1 MTDAAVSSTDTPDR
15 RQRVLFTG
23 GLGRSGSTLVEKLIN
38 ELPSTF
44 SVGETV
50 HLWERGIR
58 DRERCG
64 CGEAFTDCEHWRAV
78 GDEAFGGWDK
88 VDVDRMIDLRWA
100 EDRSRRLPQIFQAVR
115 SGKLSDNQSEYLDGM
130 RSVLVAS
137 ATVAAAKRSTHD
149 TPVEASDVVILDSS
163 KHLST
168 AALLA
173 CDPALDV
180 RVLHLLRDPRGV
192 AYSWMKTVERPE
204 TDGEIMPQY
213 SAKRTAGR
221 WVTDNLGFDTL
232 AALGVPTLQVRY
244 EDVLAAPQDRI
255 LDIARFAG
263 AAGDDITSLDFI
275 DGNTARLSTSM
286 HSIAG
291 NPLRFGGDDVVLRLD
306 DAWQTKLPPGDR
318 RTVELITRPVLG
330 RFGYKK

>member
-1 MTDAAVSSTDTPDR
+1 MCTSSADR
-15 RQRVLFTG
+15 EIGAGSG
-23 GLGRSGSTLVEKLIN
+23 GLS
-38 ELPSTF
+38 
-44 SVGETV
+44 
-50 HLWERGIR
+50 
-58 DRERCG
+58 
-64 CGEAFTDCEHWRAV
+64 
-78 GDEAFGGWDK
+78 
-88 VDVDRMIDLRWA
+88 
-100 EDRSRRLPQIFQAVR
+100 
-115 SGKLSDNQSEYLDGM
+115 
-130 RSVLVAS
+130 
-137 ATVAAAKRSTHD
+137 VAAG
-149 TPVEASDVVILDSS
+149 ASQMGADVILLDSS

-173 CDPALDV
+173 CDPLLDV

-213 SAKRTAGR
+213 SARRTAGR

-232 AALGVPTLQVRY
+232 AALGVPTLQIRY
-244 EDVLAAPQDRI
+244 EDVLAAPTDRL

-263 AAGDDITSLDFI
+263 AVGDDVDGLDFV
-275 DGNTARLSTSM
+275 DGNTARLSTAM

-306 DAWQTKLPPGDR
+306 DAWKTKLPAGDR

-330 RFGYKK
+330 RFGYSR

>member
-1 MTDAAVSSTDTPDR
+1 MNDDATVPAP

-23 GLGRSGSTLVEKLIN
+23 GLGRSGSTLVEKLLN
-38 ELPSTF
+38 ELPNTF

-50 HLWERGIR
+50 HLWERGVR

-64 CGEAFTDCEHWRAV
+64 CGEAFDACPHWQAV
-78 GDEAFGGWDK
+78 GVEAFGSWDAI
-88 VDVDRMIDLRWA
+88 DVDRLIDLRWK
-100 EDRSRRLPQIFQAVR
+100 EDRSRRLPQILRAVR
-115 SGKLSDNQSEYLDGM
+115 SGDISDAQAEYLDAM
-130 RSVLVAS
+130 VAVLLGS
-137 ATVAAAKRSTHD
+137 AEVAARAAGVPRD
-149 TPVEASDVVILDSS
+149 EIVVLDSS

-173 CDPALDV
+173 CDPRLDV

-232 AALGVPTLQVRY
+232 GSLGVPTLRIRY
-244 EDVLAAPQDRI
+244 EDVLDDPEQRI
-255 LDIARFAG
+255 LEIARFAG
-263 AAGDDITSLDFI
+263 AVPDDRSDLGFI
-275 DGNTARLSTSM
+275 DGRNARLSTPM

-291 NPLRFGGDDVVLRLD
+291 NPLRFGGDDLVLALD
-306 DAWQTKLPPGDR
+306 DAWRTKLPPSDR
-318 RTVELITRPVLG
+318 RTVELITFPVMG
-330 RFGYKK
+330 RFGYER

>member
-1 MTDAAVSSTDTPDR
+1 MM

-23 GLGRSGSTLVEKLIN
+23 GLGRSGSTLVEKLVN
-38 ELPSTF
+38 ELPNTF

-50 HLWERGIR
+50 HLWERGVR
-58 DRERCG
+58 DQERCG
-64 CGEAFTDCEHWRAV
+64 CGEAFAACPHWRAV
-78 GDEAFGGWDK
+78 GNRAFGAWSE

-100 EDRSRRLPQIFQAVR
+100 EDRSRRLPQILRAVR
-115 SGKLSDNQSEYLDGM
+115 TGEVSAEQGEYLDGM
-130 RSVLVAS
+130 RAVLLAS
-137 ATVAAAKRSTHD
+137 AEVAAEHRG
-149 TPVEASDVVILDSS
+149 VEPSEVVLLDSS

-180 RVLHLLRDPRGV
+180 RVLHLVRDPRGV

-221 WVTDNLGFDTL
+221 WVTDNLGFDAL
-232 AALGVPTLQVRY
+232 SGLGVPTLRLRY
-244 EDVLAAPQDRI
+244 EDVLDAPAERI
-255 LDIARFAG
+255 LEIARFAG
-263 AAGDDITSLDFI
+263 AEADSVADLDFI
-275 DGNTARLSTSM
+275 DGDRAHLSTPM

-291 NPLRFGGDDVVLRLD
+291 NPLRFGGADIELRLD
-306 DAWQTKLPPGDR
+306 DAWQTQLPSTDR
-318 RTVELITRPVLG
+318 RTVELITFPVM
-330 RFGYKK
+330 RHFGYATPWPTTRA

>member
-1 MTDAAVSSTDTPDR
+1 MTEPQNSDT

-58 DRERCG
+58 DQERCG
-64 CGEAFTDCEHWRAV
+64 CGEAFSDCAHWGAV
-78 GDEAFGGWDK
+78 GQAAFGGWDK

-115 SGKLSDNQSEYLDGM
+115 SGKLSAAQREYLDGM
-130 RSVLVAS
+130 RSVLIAS
-137 ATVAAAKRSTHD
+137 ATVAAAERSTPEA
-149 TPVEASDVVILDSS
+149 PVAASDVVILDSS

-232 AALGVPTLQVRY
+232 ASLGVPTLQLRY
-244 EDVLAAPQDRI
+244 EDVLAAPQDRL
-255 LDIARFAG
+255 LDIARFAD
-263 AAGDDITSLDFI
+263 AIDPATTALDFI
-275 DGNTARLSTSM
+275 EGNTAHLSTSM

-306 DAWQTKLPPGDR
+306 DAWQTKLPAGDR

-330 RFGYKK
+330 RFGYER

>member
-1 MTDAAVSSTDTPDR
+1 MTDASGSAK
-15 RQRVLFTG
+15 QRVLFTG

-50 HLWERGIR
+50 HLWERGVR

-64 CGEAFTDCEHWRAV
+64 CGEAFTDCPHWRAV
-78 GDEAFGGWDK
+78 GEQAFGGWEN
-88 VDVDRMIDLRWA
+88 VDVDRMIDLRWG

-115 SGKLSDNQSEYLDGM
+115 SGKLSPAQGEYLDGM
-130 RSVLVAS
+130 RSVLMAS
-137 ATVAAAKRSTHD
+137 ATVVAAQRSTPEA
-149 TPVEASDVVILDSS
+149 PVAASDVVILDSS

-232 AALGVPTLQVRY
+232 AALGVATLQLRY
-244 EDVLAAPQDRI
+244 EDVLAAPQDRL

-263 AAGDDITSLDFI
+263 AIDPATTSLDFI
-275 DGNTARLSTSM
+275 DGNTAHLSTSM

-306 DAWQTKLPPGDR
+306 DAWQTKMPENER
-318 RTVELITRPVLG
+318 RMVELITRPVMG
-330 RFGYKK
+330 RFGYER

>member
-1 MTDAAVSSTDTPDR
+1 M
-15 RQRVLFTG
+15 LFTG

-38 ELPSTF
+38 ELPATF

-50 HLWERGIR
+50 HLWERGVR

-64 CGEAFTDCEHWRAV
+64 CGEAFNDCAHWQAV
-78 GDEAFGGWDK
+78 GKEAFGGWDQ

-100 EDRSRRLPQIFQAVR
+100 EDRSRRLPQILRAVR
-115 SGKLSDNQSEYLDGM
+115 SGSLSEAQLEYLDGM
-130 RSVLVAS
+130 RSVLTA
-137 ATVAAAKRSTHD
+137 AARVAAAERSTPEQ
-149 TPVEASDVVILDSS
+149 PVSASDVVILDSS

-221 WVTDNLGFDTL
+221 WVTDNVGFDAL
-232 AALGVPTLQVRY
+232 AALGVPTLQLRY
-244 EDVLAAPQDRI
+244 EDVLAAPQDRL
-255 LDIARFAG
+255 LDIARFAD
-263 AAGDDITSLDFI
+263 AIDPATTSLDFI
-275 DGNTARLSTSM
+275 DGNTAHLSTSM

-306 DAWQTKLPPGDR
+306 DAWQTKLPAADR

-330 RFGYKK
+330 RFGYTR

>member
-1 MTDAAVSSTDTPDR
+1 MSEVHDK

-38 ELPSTF
+38 ELPCTV

-50 HLWERGIR
+50 HLWERGVR

-64 CGEAFTDCEHWRAV
+64 CGEPFDACPQWTAV
-78 GDEAFGGWDK
+78 GEKAFGGWDH
-88 VDVDRMIDLRWA
+88 VDVDRMIELRWR
-100 EDRSRRLPQIFQAVR
+100 EDRSRRLPQILQAVR
-115 SGKLSDNQSEYLDGM
+115 SGNLSEAQLEYLAGM
-130 RSVLVAS
+130 RAVLLA
-137 ATVAAAKRSTHD
+137 AAEVAAGRLGI
-149 TPVEASDVVILDSS
+149 DVDQVVLLDSS

-192 AYSWMKTVERPE
+192 AYSWMKTVQRPE

-221 WVTDNLGFDTL
+221 WVTDNLGFDAL
-232 AALGVPTLQVRY
+232 AALGVPTLQLRY
-244 EDVLAAPQDRI
+244 EDVLASPEDRI
-255 LDIARFAG
+255 LEIARFAG
-263 AAGDDITSLDFI
+263 AIDDETATLDFI
-275 DGNTARLSTSM
+275 DGASATLSTPM

-291 NPLRFGGDDVVLRLD
+291 NPLRFGGDELTLRLD
-306 DAWQTKLPPGDR
+306 DAWRTKLPASER

-330 RFGYKK
+330 RFGYER

>member
-1 MTDAAVSSTDTPDR
+1 MTEVGTNERP

-50 HLWERGIR
+50 HLWERGLR

-64 CGEAFTDCEHWRAV
+64 CGEAFTDCVHWQAV
-78 GDEAFGGWDK
+78 GKEAFGGWGS
-88 VDVDRMIDLRWA
+88 VDVDRMIDLRWS
-100 EDRSRRLPQIFQAVR
+100 EDRSRRVPQIFQSIR
-115 SGKLSDNQSEYLDGM
+115 SGKLSASQTEYLDGM
-130 RSVLVAS
+130 RAVLLAS
-137 ATVAAAKRSTHD
+137 ATVAARSRSN
-149 TPVEASDVVILDSS
+149 ADVTINPSEVIILDSS

-221 WVTDNLGFDTL
+221 WVTDNLGFSTL
-232 AALGVPTLQVRY
+232 ASLGVPTLQVRY
-244 EDVLAAPQDRI
+244 EDILASPAER
-255 LDIARFAG
+255 LLEIARFAG
-263 AAGDDITSLDFI
+263 ALDDGATSLNFI
-275 DGNTARLSTSM
+275 TGDTVHLSTSM

-306 DAWQTKLPPGDR
+306 DAWKTKLPAGDR

-330 RFGYKK
+330 RFGYQR

>member
-1 MTDAAVSSTDTPDR
+1 MADR
-15 RQRVLFTG
+15 GRQRVLFTG

-50 HLWERGIR
+50 HLWERGVR
-58 DRERCG
+58 DHERCG
-64 CGEAFTDCEHWRAV
+64 CGDAFADCRHWDAV
-78 GDEAFGGWDK
+78 GREAFGGWDR
-88 VDVDRMIDLRWA
+88 VDVDRMIDLRWS

-115 SGKLSDNQSEYLDGM
+115 TGKLSDAQREYLDGM

-137 ATVAAAKRSTHD
+137 ATVAAAERSTASA
-149 TPVEASDVVILDSS
+149 PVSADDVIVLDSS

-221 WVTDNLGFDTL
+221 WVTDNLGFSSL
-232 AALGVPTLQVRY
+232 ARLGVPTLQVRY
-244 EDVLAAPQDRI
+244 EDILAAPQER
-255 LDIARFAG
+255 LVEIARFAG
-263 AAGDDITSLDFI
+263 AIDDTTTALDFI
-275 DGNTARLSTSM
+275 EGNTAHLSTSM

-291 NPLRFGGDDVVLRLD
+291 NPLRFGGDDVTLRLD
-306 DAWQTKLPPGDR
+306 DAWKTELPAKDR
-318 RTVELITRPVLG
+318 RTVELITRPVLQ
-330 RFGYKK
+330 RFGYQP

>member
-1 MTDAAVSSTDTPDR
+1 MTDATTSSTNTRDQ

-58 DRERCG
+58 DHERCG
-64 CGEAFTDCEHWRAV
+64 CGETFTDCEHWRAV

-88 VDVDRMIDLRWA
+88 VNVDRMIDLRWA

-115 SGKLSDNQSEYLDGM
+115 SGKLSDAQSEYLDGM
-130 RSVLVAS
+130 RTVLMAS
-137 ATVAAAKRSTHD
+137 ATVAAAGRSTREV
-149 TPVEASDVVILDSS
+149 PVKPSDVIVLDSS

-244 EDVLAAPQDRI
+244 EDVLAAPQERI

-263 AAGDDITSLDFI
+263 AVDADITALNFI
-275 DGNTARLSTSM
+275 EGNTAHLSTSM

-306 DAWQTKLPPGDR
+306 DAWQTKLPASDR

-330 RFGYKK
+330 RFGYER